1 MKNFHS
7 GCHTSFPF
15 VNNECRC
22 YVTWGF
28 ILFALTVEHEVM
40 TGKFKSS
47 NRYDNLLPDHDGA
60 YLMPEFTSTLLE
72 CTGLCLLNRL
82 CEGVLFNSI
91 LKECMLLR
99 CSLFGLKTIESATKL
114 KYFNLINGKY

>member
-1 MKNFHS
+1 MDVIHRFHLS
-7 GCHTSFPF
+7 IMNVAVMLLGVLSYFT
-15 VNNECRC
+15 
-22 YVTWGF
+22 
-28 ILFALTVEHEVM
+28 LTVEHEVM

-47 NRYDNLLPDHDGA
+47 NRYDNLSPEHDGA
-60 YLMPEFTSTLLE
+60 YLMPKFTSTLLE